1 MWNFYNKDKNTP
13 YTGNIRIKK
22 NNIIGTILAPSA
34 NIIVD
39 TTINASVISNEVS
52 NPGGEIHKSQFNQSR
67 IKRRISCYNSI
78 QKVEPGIEKIKI
90 NINKIDKNTS
100 KNLENIRSVS
110 PLFHRKYTK
119 NKETRYCSI
128 RFPICFFTPLTLDKE
143 PKQKSRTK
151 YITITL
157 SC

>member
-1 MWNFYNKDKNTP
+1 M
-13 YTGNIRIKK
+13 
-22 NNIIGTILAPSA
+22 APSA

-67 IKRRISCYNSI
+67 MKRRISCYNSI

-100 KNLENIRSVS
+100 KNLENTEFEIII
-110 PLFHRKYTK
+110 K
-119 NKETRYCSI
+119 NNEKNEIKKEREQCMI
-128 RFPICFFTPLTLDKE
+128 I
-143 PKQKSRTK
+143 
-151 YITITL
+151 
-157 SC
+157 